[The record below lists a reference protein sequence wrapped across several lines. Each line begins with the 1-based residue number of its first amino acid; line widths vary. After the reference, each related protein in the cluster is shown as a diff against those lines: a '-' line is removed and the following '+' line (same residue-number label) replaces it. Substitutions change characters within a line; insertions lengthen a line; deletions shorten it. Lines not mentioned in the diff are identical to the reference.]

1 MENKHMKSIGKFLF
15 LSILFVGLCG
25 CESSTDCIEY
35 RLYIEN
41 HSDDRDISLRTGAES
56 LNEQCTLAP
65 HEMICVKERTIVS
78 SKTDPVL
85 GSSNETSTP
94 EAHLHQSILQDKV
107 FENLYI
113 NTGDFW
119 TEEDWVKVEDTEDSP
134 YRGCNYKYDASMSY
148 GNKKCFVY
156 QITVE

>member
-1 MENKHMKSIGKFLF
+1 MKSIGKFIF

-25 CESSTDCIEY
+25 CESSNERIEY

-41 HSDDRDISLRTGAES
+41 HSDDRNISLRTGTES

-65 HEMICVKERTIVS
+65 HEMICVKTRTIVS

-85 GSSNETSTP
+85 GSTDETSTP
-94 EAHLHQSILQDKV
+94 EAYIHHSILQDKV

-113 NTGDFW
+113 NMGNIE
-119 TEEDWVKVEDTEDSP
+119 TEDDWVKVEDTEDSP
-134 YRGCNYKYDASMSY
+134 CRGCNYKYNASMSY